1 MQWITRK
8 QQAAGL
14 VIAFLL
20 LAFVFPAA
28 AQDAP
33 PPPVVRLEVNPQTAN
48 TGDTI
53 TVAVR
58 LENVTELYGLQVT
71 CQTDPTLLVG
81 TTHIEGD
88 AFTSGS
94 SYYVNT
100 GMKPDGKWLIAA
112 TRLQPNPAFNGNDT
126 AFTFQYTL
134 QSTTSASLNCA
145 ILGVDS
151 RSNALPLNLV
161 NATPVITVGAVPT
174 VEAPTGEPTLEPT
187 LPPTAEATVEPTT
200 ETTPEPTA
208 VATGLSTIQG
218 SIVNQFASDNTGV
231 VVQLTTNG
239 SLVQESLTSADG
251 VFSFADLPAGSYVLL
266 VSAPSHLALVYNVTV
281 AGDGAAIDLG
291 SQTFIIGDTDG
302 NQVIDVADAALV
314 SANFDVVVPPAP
326 ETADLNRDGVINISD
341 LVLIG
346 TNFGLSGPIVVQ

>member
-1 MQWITRK
+1 MNRK

-14 VIAFLL
+14 VLALVL
-20 LAFVFPAA
+20 LAFVLPAE

-48 TGDTI
+48 AGDTI

-71 CQTDPTLLVG
+71 CLTDPTLLAG
-81 TTHIEGD
+81 TMHVEGD

-100 GMKPDGKWLIAA
+100 GMKPDGKWLVAA
-112 TRLQPNPAFNGNDT
+112 TRLQPNPAFSGNGT

-134 QSTTSASLNCA
+134 QNATSASLNCT

-151 RSNALPLNLV
+151 RSNPLPLNLV
-161 NATPVITVGAVPT
+161 NATPMITAGVLPTAEVPT
-174 VEAPTGEPTLEPT
+174 AEPTLEPT
-187 LPPTAEATVEPTT
+187 LPPTVEVTVEPTL
-200 ETTPEPTA
+200 EVTPEPTS
-208 VATGLSTIQG
+208 VAIGLSSIQG
-218 SIVNQFASDNTGV
+218 SIVNPLAADNAGV
-231 VVQLTTNG
+231 VVQLTANG
-239 SLVQESLTSADG
+239 SLVQEGVTGADG
-251 VFSFADLPAGSYVLL
+251 VFSFAEIPAGSYVLL
-266 VSAPSHLALVYNVTV
+266 VSAPSHLALVYNITV

-302 NQVIDVADAALV
+302 NQIIDVADAALV
-314 SANFDVVVPPAP
+314 SANFDVTVPPAP
-326 ETADLNRDGVINISD
+326 TAADLNGDGVINISD